1 MTSTRNK
8 SNQGRTPSRPLF
20 VGLGIV
26 AAVILAAVLAVAA
39 LGGDSST
46 SAPTDLSPAPDVS
59 FQTFEGE
66 TLTLSD
72 FQGKPVVLNFFA
84 SWCPSCV
91 AEMPDFET
99 VHAKLGDD
107 DVTFLGL
114 AVQDDPASA
123 QGLRAQ
129 TGITYQTA
137 QDPAGELY
145 QAFGG
150 FAMPTTIFIDAAGNV
165 VEMHS
170 GVLFAADLEQK
181 VIELLL
187 QG

>member
-1 MTSTRNK
+1 MTSTRTKPNK
-8 SNQGRTPSRPLF
+8 GRTPTRAFL
-20 VGLGIV
+20 VGLGVV
-26 AAVILAAVLAVAA
+26 AAVALVAVLAVTA
-39 LGGDSST
+39 LGGETST
-46 SAPTDLSPAPDVS
+46 SAPTDRSPAPDVA

-72 FQGKPVVLNFFA
+72 FEGKPLVLNFFA

-91 AEMPDFET
+91 AEMPDIES

-107 DVTFLGL
+107 EVTFLGL
-114 AVQDDPASA
+114 AMQDDPASA
-123 QGLRAQ
+123 QALRAQ

-137 QDPAGELY
+137 QDPAGLLY

-150 FAMPTTIFIDAAGNV
+150 FAMPTTIFIDAAGNI
-165 VEMHS
+165 VEMHT
-170 GVLFAADLEQK
+170 GVLFADDLEEK
-181 VIELLL
+181 VNELLL